1 MGMNRHIQFFADTPQ
16 WGIALV
22 VMIKR
27 VWAGA
32 GGQEYP
38 SEQTH
43 FVCVTDFLHRYAD
56 VIDIDNGNTGMATWI
71 DAAQIC

>member
-1 MGMNRHIQFFADTPQ
+1 M
-16 WGIALV
+16 V
-22 VMIKR
+22 KR
-27 VWAGA
+27 VWASA

-43 FVCVTDFLHRYAD
+43 FVCVTDFLHGYAD